1 MTARKPFRELTKDWD
16 AERKARVADQT
27 AMLEEELDLA
37 ALREAL
43 GLSQTEL
50 AVALGRSQ
58 GAISQLEKRTDMTLS
73 NLRRVIEGMGGKLKI
88 SAEFPDKTVALGIGS
103 PPRAVR

>member
-1 MTARKPFRELTKDWD
+1 MTERKPFKGLTKDWST
-16 AERKARVADQT
+16 ARKARVAAKT
-27 AMLEEELDLA
+27 AMLDEELDLA

-50 AVALGRSQ
+50 AAALGRSQ

-73 NLRRVIEGMGGKLKI
+73 NLRRVIEGMGGQLKI
-88 SAEFPDKTVALGIGS
+88 SAEFPDKTVSLGIGS
-103 PPRAVR
+103 MPQAAR

>member
-1 MTARKPFRELTKDWD
+1 MTGRKPFKGLTENWD
-16 AERKARVADQT
+16 TDRKAHVEGKT
-27 AMLEEELDLA
+27 AAMAAELDLT

-50 AVALGRSQ
+50 ADLLGRSQ

-73 NLRRVIEGMGGKLKI
+73 NLRRVIEAMGGTLKI
-88 SAEFPDKTVALGIGS
+88 SAEFPERSVPLGIGS
-103 PPRAVR
+103 PPQAPR